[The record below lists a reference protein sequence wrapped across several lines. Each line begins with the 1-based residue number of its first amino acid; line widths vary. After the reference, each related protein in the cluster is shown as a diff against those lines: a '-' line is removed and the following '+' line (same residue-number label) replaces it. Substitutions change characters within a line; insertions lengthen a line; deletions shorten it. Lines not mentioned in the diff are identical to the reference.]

1 MFRKAQVSEGRK
13 GERWQKSHSETR
25 EDLIRKEAGG
35 NKSRSIQGWGTV
47 FVGGKG
53 VAEAE
58 RANKEAG
65 KAAGLALFKKQATLD
80 KEEKE
85 REYNL
90 RLWTVEAN
98 DALEIQKLEM
108 AKLHKELEFKNI
120 LKFSRID

>member
-1 MFRKAQVSEGRK
+1 M
-13 GERWQKSHSETR
+13 
-25 EDLIRKEAGG
+25 
-35 NKSRSIQGWGTV
+35 